1 MQSPNDWKNIEMT
14 GYVKF
19 NKGDTSDGFTWYARG
34 GHHTGSGFPLGCEG
48 TSIKEELDFAG
59 TTRFEKEQWHVH
71 YVFTPH
77 KPATDPIQGKW
88 VGYKAVMYNVD
99 QNGTTAVKEEI
110 WLDPNDNGNWVKVN
124 EFTDAGGF
132 GDQGQV
138 CGGNTDQIIT
148 WGGPI
153 ATFRWDKTTDV
164 DIKDFSIREIQ
175 PSR

>member
-88 VGYKAVMYNVD
+88 VGYKAVMYNIE
-99 QNGTTAVKEEI
+99 QNGTIVVKEEI
-110 WLDPNDNGNWVKVN
+110 WLDPNDKGNWVKVN

-138 CGGNTDQIIT
+138 CGGKSDQIIT

-164 DIKDFSIREIQ
+164 DIKDFSIREIR
-175 PSR
+175 PSQ

>member
-1 MQSPNDWKNIEMT
+1 MLEQLDSKR
-14 GYVKF
+14 
-19 NKGDTSDGFTWYARG
+19 S
-34 GHHTGSGFPLGCEG
+34 SGM
-48 TSIKEELDFAG
+48 S
-59 TTRFEKEQWHVH
+59 H

-99 QNGTTAVKEEI
+99 QNGITAVKEEI
-110 WLDPNDNGNWVKVN
+110 WLDPNDNGTWVKVN

-138 CGGNTDQIIT
+138 CGGKPDQIIT

-153 ATFRWDKTTDV
+153 TTFRWDKTTNV
-164 DIKDFSIREIQ
+164 DIKDFMLEKSNRLTSYTSDNSAYIYRL
-175 PSR
+175 SRYFLPAHTIAKVIIESHFRVEAFPISVTITTNKEKPQH